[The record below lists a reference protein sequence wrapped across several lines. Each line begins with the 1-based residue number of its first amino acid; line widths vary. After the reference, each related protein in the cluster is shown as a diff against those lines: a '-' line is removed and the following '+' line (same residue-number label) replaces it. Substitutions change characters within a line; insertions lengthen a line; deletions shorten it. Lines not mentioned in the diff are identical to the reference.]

1 VSDVARSCRQIP
13 TTGHVIQSAKISL
26 CYLIR
31 VENACMGETGSNV
44 SRDDLDA
51 ELDPLEWDLRGSSER
66 GEIKDDFEAT
76 LPLRGAR

>member
-1 VSDVARSCRQIP
+1 
-13 TTGHVIQSAKISL
+13 
-26 CYLIR
+26 
-31 VENACMGETGSNV
+31 MGETGSNV

-66 GEIKDDFEAT
+66 GEIEDDFEAT

>member
-1 VSDVARSCRQIP
+1 
-13 TTGHVIQSAKISL
+13 
-26 CYLIR
+26 
-31 VENACMGETGSNV
+31 MGETGSNV